1 MSNYKNIDTALIHGG
16 IAYDEFTGAVNVPVY
31 LSSTFKQDGLGCRR
45 RGYEYA
51 RTGNPT
57 REALE
62 SLMAELDHGVA
73 AFAFASGLAAIHAVL
88 SLYHSGDNIVIT
100 SNVYGGTYRLLD
112 KVFSHFGLTYT
123 IADTSDVKAFESS
136 LTPETKAVLIESPA
150 NPLMSITNIAAI
162 ATSAHRHG
170 IQVIVDN
177 TWQGQIYSNQIFR
190 PVKTGDKLKGYVT
203 QVRFDG
209 KIDVALQPSGPQ
221 QTADFAEVLLSYLQ
235 SHGGI
240 CPVGDKSDTDDIR
253 QLFQVSKKVFKRAV
267 GDLYKRRLIVPGDTA
282 ISLVKDEEKTT

>member
-1 MSNYKNIDTALIHGG
+1 MKTVELGQYNRLKVVREVDFG
-16 IAYDEFTGAVNVPVY
+16 VY
-31 LSSTFKQDGLGCRR
+31 LDGGREGDILLPKRYVPRGCRKGDELEVFIYLDQDER
-45 RGYEYA
+45 LIATTEHPLAKVGEFACLEVAWVNEHGAFLNWGLMKDLFCPFGEQRLRMTRGS
-51 RTGNPT
+51 R
-57 REALE
+57 
-62 SLMAELDHGVA
+62 H
-73 AFAFASGLAAIHAVL
+73 
-88 SLYHSGDNIVIT
+88 IVH
-100 SNVYGGTYRLLD
+100 VHVDEQTYRIVASAKLEHWLSKEPPQYAPHDEVDLLVWQRTEVGY
-112 KVFSHFGLTYT
+112 K
-123 IADTSDVKAFESS
+123 
-136 LTPETKAVLIESPA
+136 
-150 NPLMSITNIAAI
+150 
-162 ATSAHRHG
+162 
-170 IQVIVDN
+170 VIVDN

-267 GDLYKRRLIVPGDTA
+267 GDLHKRHLIIPGDTA
-282 ISLVKDEEKTT
+282 ISLVEKEKKTQ